1 MINKSKYINL
11 IIIFGLTLT
20 GTILVN
26 NLIVNLINNNIGL
39 NFTWLN
45 QTSGFAIS
53 ESLVPFKPSDSYIWA
68 LFAGWVNSLR
78 VIVISLIIATLL
90 GLTVGLLRFS
100 NNLLLRFCANTYI
113 AIVRQVPL
121 LIQLLFWYFVALL
134 GLKDKRIDILFSK
147 IIISN
152 QSISLFGI
160 NMSVEFA
167 AIMIGLSIFTAASIA
182 EVVRG
187 GIESIP
193 KGQFEA
199 YQSLGISNSTG
210 MKIIILPQS
219 LPAIIPALTSQ
230 YLNLAKNSTLAIA
243 IGYSDIYAISD
254 TTITQ
259 TGRAIEVFLILM
271 LSFLLLNLLITRI
284 MEQLNSYILKRI
296 YKT

>member
-254 TTITQ
+254 TVITQ
-259 TGRAIEVFLILM
+259 TGRAVEGFI
-271 LSFLLLNLLITRI
+271 LLLIGFLFLNLIISNLMELINTFI
-284 MEQLNSYILKRI
+284 LNFQRH
-296 YKT
+296 